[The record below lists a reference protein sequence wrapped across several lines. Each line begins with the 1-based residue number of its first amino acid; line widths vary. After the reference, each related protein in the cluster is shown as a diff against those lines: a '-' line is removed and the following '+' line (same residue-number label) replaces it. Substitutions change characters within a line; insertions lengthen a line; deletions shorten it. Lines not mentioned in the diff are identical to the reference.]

1 MPQSY
6 NIPRKYTIGIK
17 NISGRNLRFFNISA
31 RNKTSKVTYFYV
43 IRIIGPPD
51 AGDGRLFP
59 LLLRSNSQS
68 QEGILQSL

>member
-17 NISGRNLRFFNISA
+17 NILGRNLRFFNISA

-51 AGDGRLFP
+51 AGDGK
-59 LLLRSNSQS
+59 
-68 QEGILQSL
+68 